1 MLKHGTSNVLF
12 LYCNLLQVLIT
23 DVAIPI
29 CTNELL
35 VMGLSIGTIDQD
47 AFSSAQMIQL
57 NGFIKLGIDKYLHR
71 KITIGFHRSLA
82 AWMSTCIPWFC
93 V

>member
-1 MLKHGTSNVLF
+1 MLRHVIWNVLF

-23 DVAIPI
+23 DVTIPV

-35 VMGLSIGTIDQD
+35 VMGLSIGTIDHD

-71 KITIGFHRSLA
+71 KITLGFHQSLA
-82 AWMSTCIPWFC
+82 AWMSNCNPWFC